1 MATLARTKANGLDFA
16 YFEEG
21 VGPLVLLLH
30 GFPDTAHTWDATRPV
45 LAAAGYHAVSP
56 FMRGYHPTSIPADGR
71 YDADTLGRDA
81 LALIEA
87 LGEKSAIVV
96 GHDWGAGAA
105 YSAAGLEPERVRVLV
120 TVGIPHP
127 ASVVPTPRL
136 VWGVRHF
143 LRFQS
148 RRAEQLVSA
157 DDFAHVDELVKR
169 WSPAWDVPKNESAA
183 VKESFRHPG
192 SLTAALGYY
201 RALTLGIPAAQ
212 RKKVVMPSVAFSGD
226 DDGVTL
232 HKDYERARRRYTSSY
247 EVVRMPGG
255 HFLHR
260 EHPKR
265 FNDELLRA
273 LKTLAPV

>member
-1 MATLARTKANGLDFA
+1 MPTLARTHANGLDFA
-16 YFEEG
+16 YYEEG
-21 VGPLVLLLH
+21 TGPLVLLLH
-30 GFPDTAHTWDATRPV
+30 GFPDTAHTWDETRPV
-45 LAAAGYHAVSP
+45 LAGAGYRAVSP
-56 FMRGYHPTSIPADGR
+56 FMRGYHPTSIPSDGR
-71 YDADTLGRDA
+71 YDTDTLGRDA

-87 LGEKSAIVV
+87 LGEENAIVV

-105 YSAAGLEPERVRVLV
+105 YSAAGLGPEHVRVLV

-127 ASVVPTPRL
+127 ASVVPSPRL
-136 VWGVRHF
+136 VWGIRHF

-148 RRAEQLVSA
+148 KRAEELVQA
-157 DDFAHVDELVKR
+157 DDFAHVDELLKR
-169 WSPAWDVPKNESAA
+169 WSPAWEVPKNESAA
-183 VKESFRHPG
+183 VKEAFRHPG

-201 RALTLGIPAAQ
+201 RALTLRIPASQ
-212 RKKVVMPSVAFSGD
+212 RKRVTMPSVAFSGD

-232 HKDYERARRRYTSSY
+232 HKDYDRARSRYASSY

-265 FNDELLRA
+265 FNEELLRV
-273 LKTLAPV
+273 LKTLAPT